1 MKRFNLNK
9 TVTIINQD
17 KVVNWLNMRGKTEI
31 AEKVD
36 NISYMIG
43 RKGERYPEFVL
54 AQSVKEIVN
63 PKLFMEIEC
72 DIIQFMYEPKDLYY
86 VGILSSDVKLSKKS
100 LAK

>member
-1 MKRFNLNK
+1 MKRFKLNQ
-9 TVTIINQD
+9 TVNIINQD

-31 AEKVD
+31 AEKVN

-54 AQSVKEIVN
+54 AQSVKEIVD

-100 LAK
+100 LVK

>member
-72 DIIQFMYEPKDLYY
+72 DILQFMYEPKDLYY
-86 VGILSSDVKLSKKS
+86 VGILSSDVKLNKKS

>member
-86 VGILSSDVKLSKKS
+86 VGILSSDVKLNKKS

>member
-72 DIIQFMYEPKDLYY
+72 DII
-86 VGILSSDVKLSKKS
+86 
-100 LAK
+100 

>member
-54 AQSVKEIVN
+54 AQSVKEIVD

>member
-1 MKRFNLNK
+1 MKRFKLNQ
-9 TVTIINQD
+9 TVNIINQD
-17 KVVNWLNMRGKTEI
+17 KVDNWLNMRGKTEI
-31 AEKVD
+31 AEKVN

-54 AQSVKEIVN
+54 AQSVKEIVD

-100 LAK
+100 LVK

>member
-1 MKRFNLNK
+1 MKKFNLNK

-72 DIIQFMYEPKDLYY
+72 DILQFMYEPKDLYY

>member
-54 AQSVKEIVN
+54 AQSVKEIVE

>member
-1 MKRFNLNK
+1 MKRFKLNQ
-9 TVTIINQD
+9 TVNIINQD

-31 AEKVD
+31 AEKVN

-54 AQSVKEIVN
+54 AQSVKEIVD

-72 DIIQFMYEPKDLYY
+72 DIIQFMYKPKDLYY

-100 LAK
+100 LVK